1 MKKKIICTIG
11 PNSENAKTLKHFK
24 KCNVDLFR
32 INLSHTKF
40 EDLKKKIY
48 FLKKNIGI
56 NKICIDTEGAQIRTG
71 KIIKPKKLKE
81 NQIVTLGFD
90 KIANFLLYP
99 HFDIFQLKIGTKVQ
113 IGFEDLA
120 LKIIN
125 KSNKL
130 ITCKVIQ
137 PGLIE
142 SNKGV
147 HFETKVNLNT
157 LTDKDINSI
166 NLAVKLGVKN
176 FALSFANKPSDIKII
191 RKLIKKNCK
200 LISKIETKSA
210 LKNLSQIIK
219 NSDAV
224 LIDRGDLSRYIPVFK
239 IPVQQLRILKLSKK
253 LKTPTYIATNL
264 LESMVTKPSP
274 TRAESNDV
282 FQSLLHGASGLV
294 LAAETAIGKYP
305 EECVNFLKKS
315 ISEYNRFL
323 KSN

>member
-11 PNSENAKTLKHFK
+11 PASENIKTLKHFK
-24 KCNVDLFR
+24 KCNVDLYR

-40 EDLKKKIY
+40 DDLKKKIF

-56 NKICIDTEGAQIRTG
+56 KKICIDTEGAQIRTG
-71 KIIKPKKLKE
+71 KINKPKQLNK
-81 NQIVTLGFD
+81 NQILTLGFD
-90 KIANFLLYP
+90 KEADYPLYP
-99 HFDIFQLKIGTKVQ
+99 DFKLTQLKIGSIVK
-113 IGFEDLA
+113 IGFEDLV

-125 KSNKL
+125 RSNRTIK
-130 ITCKVIQ
+130 CKVIQ
-137 PGLIE
+137 SGLIE

-157 LTDKDINSI
+157 LTYKDINCI

-176 FALSFANKPSDIKII
+176 FALSFANKSSDVLKMKKII
-191 RKLIKKNCK
+191 NKDCK
-200 LISKIETKSA
+200 LISKIETKNA
-210 LKNLSQIIK
+210 LKNLYQIIEE
-219 NSDAV
+219 SDAV
-224 LIDRGDLSRYIPVFK
+224 LIDRGDLSRYVPVSK
-239 IPVQQLRILKLSKK
+239 IPVQQLKILKISKE

-264 LESMVTKPSP
+264 LETMVTKPTP

-282 FQSLLHGASGLV
+282 FQCLLHGASGLV

-305 EECVNFLKKS
+305 SECVNFLKES

-323 KSN
+323 KSK

>member
-11 PNSENAKTLKHFK
+11 PVSENVKTLKHFK

-40 EDLKKKIY
+40 DNLKKKIL

-71 KIIKPKKLKE
+71 KIVKSKRLKQ
-81 NQIVTLGFD
+81 NQIVTMGFD
-90 KIANFLLYP
+90 KKVDYLFYPNFE
-99 HFDIFQLKIGTKVQ
+99 IIKLKVGTKVQ
-113 IGFEDLA
+113 IGFEDLV
-120 LKIIN
+120 LKIIS
-125 KSNKL
+125 KSNKM
-130 ITCKVIQ
+130 IKCKVIQ
-137 PGLIE
+137 SGLIE

-147 HFETKVNLNT
+147 HFDTEVNLNT
-157 LTDKDINSI
+157 LTEKDINSI

-176 FALSFANKPSDIKII
+176 FALSFANKPSDVKII

-200 LISKIETKSA
+200 LISKIETKNA
-210 LKNLSQIIK
+210 LKNLYQIIK
-219 NSDAV
+219 KSDAV
-224 LIDRGDLSRYIPVFK
+224 LIDRGDLSRYIPVFQ
-239 IPVQQLRILKLSKK
+239 IPVEQLKILKVSKK

-264 LESMVTKPSP
+264 LETMVTKPTP

-305 EECVNFLKKS
+305 KECVNFLKKS
-315 ISEYNRFL
+315 ISEYNKFL
-323 KSN
+323 KSK

>member
-11 PNSENAKTLKHFK
+11 PNSENIKTLKHFK

-40 EDLKKKIY
+40 DDLKRKVN

-71 KIIKPKKLKE
+71 KIIKPMRLKT

-90 KIANFLLYP
+90 KKANYLLYP
-99 HFDIFQLKIGTKVQ
+99 HFKIFQLKIGTNVQ
-113 IGFEDLA
+113 IGFDDLV
-120 LKIIN
+120 LKIID
-125 KSNKL
+125 KSNTI

-137 PGLIE
+137 SGLIE

-147 HFETKVNLNT
+147 HFETKVKLNT
-157 LTDKDINSI
+157 LTDKDINCI

-176 FALSFANKPSDIKII
+176 FALSFANKPSDIQII
-191 RKLIKKNCK
+191 RKLITTKSK

-210 LKNLSQIIK
+210 LKNLQQIIK
-219 NSDAV
+219 KSDAV

-239 IPVQQLRILKLSKK
+239 IPIQQLKILKLSKK
-253 LKTPTYIATNL
+253 LNTPTYIATNL
-264 LESMVTKPSP
+264 LETMVTKPSP

-315 ISEYNRFL
+315 ISEYNKYL

>member
-11 PNSENAKTLKHFK
+11 PVSENVKTLKHFK

-40 EDLKKKIY
+40 DDLEKKIN

-71 KIIKPKKLKE
+71 KIIKPTKLKQ
-81 NQIVTLGFD
+81 NQIVTMGFD
-90 KIANFLLYP
+90 NTANYLLYP
-99 HFDIFQLKIGTKVQ
+99 YFEIMKLKVGTKAQ
-113 IGFEDLA
+113 IGFDDLT
-120 LKIIN
+120 LKIIS
-125 KSNKL
+125 KSNNTIK
-130 ITCKVIQ
+130 CKVIQ
-137 PGLIE
+137 SGLIE

-147 HFETKVNLNT
+147 HFETNVNLST
-157 LTDKDINSI
+157 LTDKDINCI

-176 FALSFANKPSDIKII
+176 FALSFANKPSDVQTI

-200 LISKIETKSA
+200 LISKIETKNA
-210 LKNLSQIIK
+210 LKNLYQIIK
-219 NSDAV
+219 KSDAV
-224 LIDRGDLSRYIPVFK
+224 LIDRGDLSRYIPVFQ
-239 IPVQQLRILKLSKK
+239 IPVEQLKILKVSKK

-264 LESMVTKPSP
+264 LETMVTKPTP

-305 EECVNFLKKS
+305 KECVNFLKKS
-315 ISEYNRFL
+315 ISEYNKFL
-323 KSN
+323 KSK

>member
-11 PNSENAKTLKHFK
+11 PVSENIKTLKYFK

-56 NKICIDTEGAQIRTG
+56 DKICIDTEGAQIRTG
-71 KIIKPKKLKE
+71 KIVKSRKLKK
-81 NQIVTLGFD
+81 NQIVKLGFD
-90 KIANFLLYP
+90 KNANYSLYP
-99 HFDIFQLKIGTKVQ
+99 HFEVTQLKVGTKVQ
-113 IGFEDLA
+113 IGFEDLV
-120 LKIIN
+120 LKIIS
-125 KSNKL
+125 KSNK
-130 ITCKVIQ
+130 IIKCKVIY

-166 NLAVKLGVKN
+166 NLAVKLGVTN
-176 FALSFANKPSDIKII
+176 FALSFANKANDVQII
-191 RKLIKKNCK
+191 RKLIKNKSK
-200 LISKIETKSA
+200 LISKIETKNA
-210 LKNLSQIIK
+210 LKNLHQIIK
-219 NSDAV
+219 KSDAV
-224 LIDRGDLSRYIPVFK
+224 LIDRGDLSRYIPVFQ
-239 IPVQQLRILKLSKK
+239 IPVQQLKILKVSKK
-253 LKTPTYIATNL
+253 LKKPTYIATNL
-264 LESMVTKPSP
+264 LETMVTKPTP

-315 ISEYNRFL
+315 ISEYNKFL
-323 KSN
+323 KSK

>member
-11 PNSENAKTLKHFK
+11 PVSENVKILKHFK

-40 EDLKKKIY
+40 DDLEKKIN

-71 KIIKPKKLKE
+71 KIIKPRKLKQ
-81 NQIVTLGFD
+81 NQIVTMGFD
-90 KIANFLLYP
+90 NTANYLLYP
-99 HFDIFQLKIGTKVQ
+99 YFEIIKLKVGTKAQ
-113 IGFEDLA
+113 IGFDDLA
-120 LKIIN
+120 VKIIS
-125 KSNKL
+125 KSNNMIK
-130 ITCKVIQ
+130 CKVIQ

-147 HFETKVNLNT
+147 HFETNVNLNT
-157 LTDKDINSI
+157 LTDKDINCI
-166 NLAVKLGVKN
+166 NLALKLGVKN
-176 FALSFANKPSDIKII
+176 FALSFANKPSDIQTI

-200 LISKIETKSA
+200 LISKIETKNA
-210 LKNLSQIIK
+210 LKNLYQIIK
-219 NSDAV
+219 KSDAV
-224 LIDRGDLSRYIPVFK
+224 LIDRGDLSRYIPVFQ
-239 IPVQQLRILKLSKK
+239 IPVEQLKILKVSKK

-264 LESMVTKPSP
+264 LETMVTKPTP
-274 TRAESNDV
+274 TRAESNDI

-305 EECVNFLKKS
+305 KECVNFLKKS
-315 ISEYNRFL
+315 ISEYNKFL
-323 KSN
+323 KSK